1 MQTLQNYTLRELT
14 APVGLSLAF
23 FTFVLLLQ
31 QFFKAAE
38 LLLSAGLSGSTL
50 LSLSW
55 IIIVTLLALTV
66 PMSMLLGVL
75 IGVGRMTN
83 ENEILAMRASGISL
97 VGVFRPLVLLA
108 LLLSVALAVAGAS
121 LFPQLYQRLI
131 DQQKRIQFEVL
142 TNLKPGQFYSNL
154 SPKGGDVTIY
164 FEQRL
169 PAQPG
174 DGPYALRAKNI
185 TMRAGGL
192 FEEDA
197 PKGTDAKKKKKEQ
210 SGDASFIAAE
220 NALIQADIDSG
231 IITIALENGSIM
243 PLSSSDAENQEHVMV
258 TFSRMARQIVPEDE
272 NERDQ
277 VDPRL
282 MQFDELFHRASTPP
296 HPSVPKHRVRDD
308 GEVERRFTPPWRD
321 YYIARAEFYQRL
333 AMPFSTVAF
342 VLIAIPLAIELRP
355 RAKSVSFVIAMGLI
369 VVYYA
374 MLSWANE
381 VGSSGKDWVGL
392 AMLLPNLVV
401 GGIGIWLFRR
411 SQKP

>member
-108 LLLSVALAVAGAS
+108 LLFSVALAVAGAS
-121 LFPQLYQRLI
+121 FFPQLYQRLI

-192 FEEDA
+192 FDEDA
-197 PKGTDAKKKKKEQ
+197 PKGADKKKRKDQ

-220 NALIQADIDSG
+220 NALIQADIESG

-243 PLSSSDAENQEHVMV
+243 PLSSSNAEDQEHVMV
-258 TFSRMARQIVPEDE
+258 TFSRMVRQIVPADE

-277 VDPRL
+277 LDPRL
-282 MQFDELFHRASTPP
+282 MQFDELYHRAHNPP
-296 HPSVPKHRVRDD
+296 DASVPKHRVREG

-321 YYIARAEFYQRL
+321 FFIARAEFYQRL

-381 VGSSGKDWVGL
+381 VGSSGKDWVGF